1 MLRLITQSGDI
12 VQELRRLHH
21 RPVPSPW
28 PVMAKVVAAM
38 EHWATVSQDSPP
50 RVSGAELDAAYQRIS
65 QEKLSVIR
73 QACNALEQVYR
84 QQLPRAQVSFPE
96 DGTVRGQ
103 RFYPV
108 RRAGF
113 YLEAKRGDALGN
125 LLRQG
130 MFAKVVGVAE
140 RVLVTETISPTILVA
155 AQEMG
160 IEEIYLATGVQAIAI
175 LAWGGKNIAPVE
187 SITGAGSPEVMAAKQ
202 LVSGEVTIDQT
213 LGRTNLMMLADGEAN
228 GPWLALDLLAHA
240 EQYPN
245 ASAVLLTDRL
255 ELGEEVIQSVNRYC
269 REQEHS
275 VHTEKALAHY
285 GLVAIVED
293 LEACGNWVNEFCPHI
308 LLLAMADPWA
318 MVEKVQRAR
327 EIYIGHHSPSILGH
341 YLSGATCLQTQ
352 DGAVATASELAC
364 HCFLR
369 SSQILDYSNT
379 LPPPWLKD
387 LVSWQGLTA
396 IEERLGQLE
405 RPNGD

>member
-21 RPVPSPW
+21 RPVLSPW

-65 QEKLSVIR
+65 QEKLLVIR

-84 QQLPRAQVSFPE
+84 PQLPKAQVSFPE

-113 YLEAKRGDALGN
+113 YLETKRGDALGN

-130 MFAKVVGVAE
+130 ILAKTVGVGE

-160 IEEIYLATGVQAIAI
+160 IEEIYLAAGVPAIAM
-175 LAWGGKNIAPVE
+175 LTWGAKNIAPVE

-202 LVSGEVTIDQT
+202 LVSGVVTIDQT
-213 LGRTNLMMLADGEAN
+213 LVRTNLMVLADGEAN
-228 GPWLALDLLAHA
+228 GQWLALDLLAHA

-293 LEACGNWVNEFCPHI
+293 LEACGNWVNEFSPHI
-308 LLLAMADPWA
+308 LLLAMVDPWT

-341 YLSGATCLQTQ
+341 YLSGAARLQTQ
-352 DGAVATASELAC
+352 DGGVASASELAF

-369 SSQILDYSNT
+369 SSQLLDYGNT

-387 LVSWQGLTA
+387 LVNWQGLTA
-396 IEERLGQLE
+396 IEERLGQLDRLNE
-405 RPNGD
+405 D